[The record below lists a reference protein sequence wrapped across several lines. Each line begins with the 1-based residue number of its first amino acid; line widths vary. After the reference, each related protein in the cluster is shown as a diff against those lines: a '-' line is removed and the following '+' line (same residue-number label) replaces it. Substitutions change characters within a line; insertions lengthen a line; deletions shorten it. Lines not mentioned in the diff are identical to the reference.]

1 MASRDSR
8 GVGQFRPSRDLQVA
22 SKVIPGPLET
32 LSNKVTFAKQGDSG
46 TIAKLGMLI
55 ELIILKADSKLHI
68 SVM

>member
-1 MASRDSR
+1 M
-8 GVGQFRPSRDLQVA
+8 GQFRPSRDLHVA

-32 LSNKVTFAKQGDSG
+32 LSNEATFVKQGDSG
-46 TIAKLGMLI
+46 SIAKLGKLI